1 MKQVTRENGPRLM
14 ARLDRVYAGYNRKM
28 VFSGLSLSLFFNEH
42 LALIGANGAG
52 KSTLLALLQGSLRP
66 VQDLPD
72 AQNPGKV
79 FWCFTGGEDP
89 SALTALEHA
98 RLVSPA
104 GQRRYLKHA
113 SNLNGKDI
121 LLSGLSN
128 SFMPYGPASEQDS
141 LRCGNLAR
149 ACEAFPLLSQPVRA
163 MSQGELRLCLILR
176 AVMSRTALLL
186 LDEPFDGLDEKA
198 RRKVLLSLEVAA
210 QDGATL
216 VISAHRKADIPPFVA
231 EALLVRKG
239 GITRHSIARLPPPY
253 GAFGPEI
260 PPLPAGRKT
269 PPLRFDGASIRTAGQ
284 PALLRVKNACV
295 FIEHTPV
302 LHNINWV
309 IRQGEQWLVSGPN
322 GAGKSTLLRLL
333 YGDENAALGGS
344 VSWRGRKRIGLEE
357 LRRHAGY
364 VSDRLQDLYDY
375 DLSAEDV
382 VISGLRGS
390 IGLYGE
396 PVPAEAGLARVWL
409 ERMGAADLAG
419 VPFHSLSSG
428 NARRVILA
436 RALAGSPSVLIL
448 DEPCSGLDPE
458 GRGRF
463 LSILPELAARGASLI
478 YVSHRDEPI
487 DPLFTHE
494 LRLDKGR
501 VIYAGRRKSRS

>member
-1 MKQVTRENGPRLM
+1 M

-28 VFSGLSLSLFFNEH
+28 VFSDLSLSLFFNEH
-42 LALIGANGAG
+42 LALVGANGAG
-52 KSTLLALLQGSLRP
+52 KSTLLSLLQGSLRP

-72 AQNPGKV
+72 AQNPGKI
-79 FWCFTGGEDP
+79 FWCFAGREDP

-104 GQRRYLKHA
+104 LQRRYLKHG
-113 SNLNGKDI
+113 SELNGKDI
-121 LLSGLSN
+121 LLSGPSN
-128 SFMPYGPASEQDS
+128 SFMPYGPAPEQDL

-149 ACEAFPLLSQPVRA
+149 ACGALPLLSQTVRA

-176 AVMSRTALLL
+176 AVMSKPALLL

-198 RRKVLLSLEVAA
+198 RSKVLLSLEFAA

-216 VISAHRKADIPPFVA
+216 VISAHLKADIPPFVP

-239 GITRHSIARLPPPY
+239 NITRHALAQLPPPY
-253 GAFGPEI
+253 RTFGTAIQCP
-260 PPLPAGRKT
+260 PAGEAALPHRSG
-269 PPLRFDGASIRTAGQ
+269 GAAVRASRR

-333 YGDENAALGGS
+333 YGDENVALGGS
-344 VSWRGRKRIGLEE
+344 VSWHGRKRIGLEE
-357 LRRHAGY
+357 LRRHTGY

-382 VISGLRGS
+382 VVSGLRGS

-396 PVPAEAGLARVWL
+396 TDPAEAGLARTWL
-409 ERMGAADLAG
+409 DRMGVAYLGEA
-419 VPFHSLSSG
+419 PFHGLSSG

-458 GRGRF
+458 GRDRF
-463 LSILPELAARGASLI
+463 LGLLPKLAAGGTSLI
-478 YVSHRDEPI
+478 YVSHRDEPV

-494 LRLDKGR
+494 LRLDAGR
-501 VIYAGRRKSRS
+501 VIYAGRR

>member
-1 MKQVTRENGPRLM
+1 M
-14 ARLDRVYAGYNRKM
+14 ARLDRVYAGYNREM
-28 VFSGLSLSLFFNEH
+28 VFSDLCLSLFFNEH
-42 LALIGANGAG
+42 LALVGANGAG
-52 KSTLLALLQGSLRP
+52 KSTLLSLLQGSLRP
-66 VQDLPD
+66 VQGLPD
-72 AQNPGKV
+72 AQNPGKI
-79 FWCFTGGEDP
+79 FWCFTGREDS
-89 SALTALEHA
+89 SALTALEHT

-104 GQRRYLKHA
+104 GQRRYLKHG
-113 SNLNGKDI
+113 SGLSGEDI

-128 SFMPYGPASEQDS
+128 SFMPYGPAPEQD
-141 LRCGNLAR
+141 LRRCGDLAR
-149 ACEAFPLLSQPVRA
+149 ACAALPLLSQTVQA

-176 AVMSRTALLL
+176 AVMSRPALLL

-198 RRKVLLSLEVAA
+198 RSRVLLSLEIAA

-216 VISAHRKADIPPFVA
+216 VISAHRKADIPPFVP

-239 GITRHSIARLPPPY
+239 VITRHAITRLPPPY
-253 GAFGPEI
+253 RDFGTEV
-260 PPLPAGRKT
+260 PPLSTGQAAPRFAGAAVR
-269 PPLRFDGASIRTAGQ
+269 AAG
-284 PALLRVKNACV
+284 ALLRVRNACV

-333 YGDENAALGGS
+333 YGDENAAFGGS

-382 VISGLRGS
+382 VVSGLRGS

-396 PVPAEAGLARVWL
+396 PGPAEAGLARAWL
-409 ERMGAADLAG
+409 ERMGAADLAKA
-419 VPFHSLSSG
+419 PFHSLSSG

-436 RALAGSPSVLIL
+436 RAMAGSPAVLIL

-458 GRGRF
+458 GRDRF
-463 LSILPELAARGASLI
+463 LAILPELAARGTSLI
-478 YVSHRDEPI
+478 YVSHRDEPV

-501 VIYAGRRKSRS
+501 VISAGRRKGGDR